1 MSAKAGLV
9 IKTPEVIPIKVVIA
23 KPFNKPAPA
32 HNKGIKATTAVKYAP
47 RIIVNALFNFVLYL
61 MKFFALLRRG

>member
-23 KPFNKPAPA
+23 KPFSKPAPA
-32 HNKGIKATTAVKYAP
+32 HNKGSKETTDVK
-47 RIIVNALFNFVLYL
+47 
-61 MKFFALLRRG
+61 